1 LDQMQAAVDDVAA
14 AEASSNEPQ
23 SPPLMHSNLDTKVV
37 PFRVLS
43 PLFENDTLKTK
54 DDAGAATAAAAAGVS
69 DPPQVQEGNSAVTP
83 KPMVVVM
90 GSRAG
95 QPDFPG

>member
-1 LDQMQAAVDDVAA
+1 
-14 AEASSNEPQ
+14 
-23 SPPLMHSNLDTKVV
+23 MHSNLDTKVV

-54 DDAGAATAAAAAGVS
+54 DDAGAAVAAAGVS
-69 DPPQVQEGNSAVTP
+69 DAPQVQEGSSAVTP

-95 QPDFPG
+95 QPDFPGS